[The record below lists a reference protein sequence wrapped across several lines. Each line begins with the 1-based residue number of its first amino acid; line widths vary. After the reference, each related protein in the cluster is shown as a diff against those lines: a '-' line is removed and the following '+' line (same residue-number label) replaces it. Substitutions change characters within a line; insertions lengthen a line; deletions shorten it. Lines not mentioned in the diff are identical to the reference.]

1 MALARLRPL
10 ALDAFGTMAP
20 GAAMDWAPGYRDAW
34 LKMGFTEHD
43 IDGLSEKLVDGIIAW
58 GDVDAIE
65 ARLAE
70 HAEAGASHIC
80 IHPLHP
86 HSGQGTIDDAVLTAL
101 APGGNS

>member
-1 MALARLRPL
+1 MTRLWPVKLAGKVLKFYSR
-10 ALDAFGTMAP
+10 
-20 GAAMDWAPGYRDAW
+20 APGYRNAW
-34 LKMGFTEHD
+34 LKMGFSEED
-43 IDGLSEKLVDGIIAW
+43 IDGLSAKLVDGLVAW

-86 HSGQGTIDDAVLTAL
+86 DSGQGAVDDAVLSAL
-101 APGGNS
+101 APTPGSPTPK